1 MKYAVNLATGAITQ
15 NSNDGTAQVTQ
26 SAVAT
31 LDPDGFWRVVI
42 RITYDAT
49 MPNNPFLFIRMCD
62 NPATLNNNY
71 VGDDT
76 STIKV
81 WGFDVK

>member
-1 MKYAVNLATGAITQ
+1 MKYAVNLSTGAITAAP
-15 NSNDGTAQVTQ
+15 NEGTVQVTQ

-42 RITYDAT
+42 RITYDET
-49 MPNNPFLFIRMCD
+49 MPNNPYLFVRMVD
-62 NPATLNNNY
+62 SPTEVNPNY
-71 VGDDT
+71 VGDST
-76 STIKV
+76 STLKI